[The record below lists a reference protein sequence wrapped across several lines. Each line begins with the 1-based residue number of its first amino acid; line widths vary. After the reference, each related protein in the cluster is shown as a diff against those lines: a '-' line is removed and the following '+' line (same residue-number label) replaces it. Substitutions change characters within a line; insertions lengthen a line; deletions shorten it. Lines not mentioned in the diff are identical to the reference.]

1 MISWRSQVD
10 RSSKS
15 GEMTAKS
22 TSLHSPAEPFAYEPY
37 RITASTLTADR
48 SRRTKSSILL
58 ASSTWLATI
67 RRTSSSLG
75 RAPAP
80 QLHYI
85 PRQDTGSS
93 QRGPRASSGTTFAPA
108 SVQRPRDRPA
118 QPDRVSLA
126 VPRPA
131 PSPQLSG
138 ASRLPAGRN
147 RPHRATAH

>member
-1 MISWRSQVD
+1 MISCRCPVD

-22 TSLHSPAEPFAYEPY
+22 TSLHLPAEPFAYDPY

-85 PRQDTGSS
+85 PRQDTGSALHD
-93 QRGPRASSGTTFAPA
+93 PRAWLGTFFA
-108 SVQRPRDRPA
+108 
-118 QPDRVSLA
+118 
-126 VPRPA
+126 
-131 PSPQLSG
+131 
-138 ASRLPAGRN
+138 
-147 RPHRATAH
+147 H